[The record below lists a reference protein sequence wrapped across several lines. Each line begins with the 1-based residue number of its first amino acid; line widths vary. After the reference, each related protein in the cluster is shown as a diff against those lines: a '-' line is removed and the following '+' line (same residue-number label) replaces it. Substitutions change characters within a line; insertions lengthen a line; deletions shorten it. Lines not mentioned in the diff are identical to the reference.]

1 MSNLKVS
8 IQLFSVRDEM
18 NADMY
23 GTLKAL
29 KEMGYD
35 YVQWWT
41 GYRSEHSFAEIRNIL
56 DELGLKCISAHA
68 GNEEILNGG
77 QEFIDGLKEMGI
89 RYVALPWMGYDDLK
103 GGANWEGSVE
113 KLKKVGQI
121 LKDNGITFLYHNHEH
136 EFELYDGKTY
146 ADWLFEAIPSDLLQ
160 TEFDTCW
167 VAYGGYNP
175 CEYLKKYSGRSP
187 VVHLKDFICDH
198 VANAPDASKQYSKE
212 LARNENGFMLKPVG
226 YGQQDFPAIINAAID
241 AGAEE
246 IVVEQDLWPEHTA
259 LEAARLS
266 REYLK
271 SLGY

>member
-136 EFELYDGKTY
+136 EFELYDGK
-146 ADWLFEAIPSDLLQ
+146 
-160 TEFDTCW
+160 
-167 VAYGGYNP
+167 
-175 CEYLKKYSGRSP
+175 
-187 VVHLKDFICDH
+187 
-198 VANAPDASKQYSKE
+198 
-212 LARNENGFMLKPVG
+212 
-226 YGQQDFPAIINAAID
+226 
-241 AGAEE
+241 
-246 IVVEQDLWPEHTA
+246 HTA
-259 LEAARLS
+259 DITLANISKNIQEEALLFTLKTLS
-266 REYLK
+266 AIM
-271 SLGY
+271 